1 MNFNK
6 QKIKSKITSIS
17 TSISS
22 FLVPIFQYVPCTAI
36 WHGIMSVPFLTYLGY
51 YFQNPGILKYDIQFL
66 FNTHG
71 IYFVIFGFFLFL
83 YSLIY
88 QLIHR
93 KQLIQKGPYKYV
105 RHPQYIAF
113 ILMTFGL
120 TLVAFQTYPI
130 VNFDPYYINGYT
142 IIFYIWIGEVLAY
155 VLLAKIE
162 EYALKAKYGDKYL
175 DYADNVP
182 FMFPLLKVK
191 RNKTEK

>member
-1 MNFNK
+1 MNPNK
-6 QKIKSKITSIS
+6 QKIKSKISSIS

-51 YFQNPGILKYDIQFL
+51 YFQNPGILKYDIIFL

-71 IYFVIFGFFLFL
+71 IYFVIFGFILFF

-130 VNFDPYYINGYT
+130 VNFDPFNINGYT

-155 VLLAKIE
+155 IILAKIE
-162 EYALKAKYGDKYL
+162 EYALKAKYGDKFL
-175 DYADNVP
+175 DYVDNVP
-182 FMFPLLKVK
+182 FMFPFLKVK